1 MKRPINRLITKLTGS
16 LRPLPGFPRAARWNS
31 SSNSFNQFNLR
42 HGLAMLASAVL
53 IGAPGGAG
61 AASSAILTV
70 QAGQPGVQISSNLFG
85 IFFEEINLAG
95 DGGLYAEM
103 VRNRSFEE
111 SGNTNNWQ
119 FIASGTASGSLSADS
134 SLPLNASNQ
143 AAAKLIF
150 SSGSGTV
157 GLANNGWWG
166 MNFQA
171 GQTYDLS
178 FYARCLTG
186 FTNTLTTRLENAN
199 GSVIYAQAGTNNLA
213 TGWQRFTLSLVPN
226 TSDPTGRLS
235 LTMSQT
241 GTVWLD
247 VVSLFPRA
255 TFNSRT
261 NGLRPDLANMLVN
274 LQSSFMR
281 FPG

>member
-1 MKRPINRLITKLTGS
+1 MKRLNRGKNIRTVLLLAACCALAPAVFAQATITIDVDK
-16 LRPLPGFPRAARWNS
+16 PGHAVSP
-31 SSNSFNQFNLR
+31 
-42 HGLAMLASAVL
+42 MLW
-53 IGAPGGAG
+53 
-61 AASSAILTV
+61 
-70 QAGQPGVQISSNLFG
+70 G

-178 FYARCLTG
+178 FYARCPAG
-186 FTNTLTTRLENAN
+186 FTNALTTRLENAN

-213 TGWQRFTLSLVPN
+213 T
-226 TSDPTGRLS
+226 D
-235 LTMSQT
+235 
-241 GTVWLD
+241 
-247 VVSLFPRA
+247 
-255 TFNSRT
+255 
-261 NGLRPDLANMLVN
+261 
-274 LQSSFMR
+274 
-281 FPG
+281 